1 MNLEYGVEYLP
12 NDAEDTQWQ
21 ELTEL
26 QFLDL
31 LKSHKKR
38 GYTVNMDYESFTV
51 SLSRPDAMEGR
62 SGKRLTIYD
71 DWGIYYG

>member
-1 MNLEYGVEYLP
+1 MQLEYGVEYLP
-12 NDAEDTQWQ
+12 NDAEDMQWQ

-38 GYTVNMDYESFTV
+38 GYTVNMDYDSFTI
-51 SLSRPDAMEGR
+51 SQNGR

-71 DWGIYYG
+71 DWGIYCG

>member
-12 NDAEDTQWQ
+12 NDAEGTQWQ

-51 SLSRPDAMEGR
+51 SQNGR